1 MKKSK
6 PKFATIRQAE
16 RIAKGKIRNGSFRW
30 LQAAAEDGF
39 THEQNL
45 KDLNNLESFLNTWHK

>member
-39 THEQNL
+39 THEP
-45 KDLNNLESFLNTWHK
+45 KSERSK